1 MASLP
6 GGTVTFLFTDIEGST
21 RLLGHLGDARGS
33 AIAVQHRQLLRAR
46 IAAGQG
52 LEYQNQ
58 GDGFL
63 IVFESARA
71 ALLTAIDIQRAIA
84 AHPWPPDVQLRVRM
98 GLHTAEVVVA
108 GNEYYGLGIHKA
120 ARICAAGWGEQI
132 LVSETAVSVLEN
144 NLPDGVTLRD
154 LGAYQLK
161 DLERPERLFQVLH
174 ADLREH
180 FPRPR
185 TLDSLP
191 NNLPRQLTSF
201 IGREREMAEVKRL
214 LLSSDRRLLT
224 LIGSGGCGKTRLAT
238 QVAAEVADA
247 FEDGAW
253 LVELAPLSEPS
264 LIAEAVA
271 DALNVH
277 EQYGRPIRATL
288 LAELQSRELLLVM
301 DNCEHLVADCARLV
315 EDLLRH
321 CARLKIIATSREPL
335 GIGGEQLW
343 RVPSLSLPEV
353 DHAPLETVRATEA
366 AHLFVDRALAA
377 NPTFH
382 LTEWNAPTVARIC
395 RRLDG
400 IPLAIELAAARV
412 KALSAEQIA
421 ARLDNR
427 FRLLTGGGR
436 TALARQQ
443 TLQALMDWS
452 YDLLEPPERTLLG
465 RLSVFAGGL
474 TLEAVEAVCA
484 GEGVDGTDLLDLVTS
499 LVNKSL
505 VMAAINEGA
514 TAEARY
520 WLLETV
526 RQYGADKLRGQGS
539 EVIWHDRHRDHFL
552 ALAERAEPELHGPD
566 QAAWLARLE
575 TELDNLRAAMEWCKR
590 SAHTQGW
597 LRFAGALWWFW
608 DMRGSL
614 HEGREWL
621 EGALAADDSGTPAR
635 AKALYGAAAL
645 AWHQG
650 NLERAVVLA
659 NEAVALCRALGDQ
672 HGIAYA
678 LGILGLVPLL
688 QGEYERA
695 AQIFEE
701 SLTIWRDKGQPW
713 EQAAVLTLLGQ
724 TAYSQADFRRAV
736 ALCEEALTLA
746 RRAGDRWGIAWAL
759 THLANAVTGL
769 GQEGR
774 AAELI
779 EESIELSRAMKN
791 RPLLAWS
798 LHTLSR
804 IVMKQADLERAK
816 TLLRE
821 SLTLRWEQG
830 ETWGIAECLEG
841 FAYLAV
847 AEHDHRRGVCLFGTA
862 AGLRQ
867 AIGFPLAI
875 ADRRMWEGTLIA
887 CRQAIGDDA
896 HAAAWADGQR
906 MTLNEVVSVALE
918 RQIQRTIL

>member
-21 RLLGHLGDARGS
+21 RLLGHLGNVRGS
-33 AIAVQHRQLLRAR
+33 DVARQHKQLLRR
-46 IAAGQG
+46 SIAAGG
-52 LEYQNQ
+52 GIEYQDQ

-71 ALLTAIDIQRAIA
+71 ALVTAIDIQRAIA
-84 AHPWPPDVQLRVRM
+84 AYPWPSDAQVRVRM
-98 GLHTAEVVVA
+98 GLHTAEVILA
-108 GNEYYGLGIHKA
+108 GGEYYGLGIHKA

-132 LVSETAVSVLEN
+132 LVSETSAAVLEN
-144 NLPDGVTLRD
+144 NLPPGVTLLD

-174 ADLREH
+174 PDVRSR

-191 NNLPRQLTSF
+191 NNLPRHLTSF
-201 IGREREMAEVKRL
+201 VGREREMTEVKRL
-214 LLSSDRRLLT
+214 ILSPDRRLLT

-238 QVAAEVADA
+238 RVAADVADA
-247 FEDGAW
+247 FEDGVW
-253 LVELAPLSEPS
+253 LVELAPLSDPA
-264 LIAEAVA
+264 LVAETVA
-271 DALNVH
+271 GALHIH

-288 LAELQSRELLLVM
+288 LAELHSRELLLVM
-301 DNCEHLVADCARLV
+301 DNCEHLVTECAALI
-315 EDLLRH
+315 DALLRH
-321 CARLKIIATSREPL
+321 CPRLKVIATSREPL
-335 GIGGEQLW
+335 GIGGEQIW
-343 RVPSLSLPEV
+343 RVPSLSLPQD
-353 DHAPLETVRATEA
+353 DHAPLEAVRATEA
-366 AHLFVDRALAA
+366 AHLFLDRALAV
-377 NPTFH
+377 NPSFR
-382 LTEWNAPTVARIC
+382 LTGQNASTVARIC

-412 KALSAEQIA
+412 RALSAEQIA
-421 ARLDNR
+421 ARLDDR
-427 FRLLTGGGR
+427 FHLLTGGGR
-436 TALARQQ
+436 TALPRQQ

-452 YDLLEPPERTLLG
+452 YDLLEPAERTLLG

-484 GEGVDGTDLLDLVTS
+484 GDGVEKADLLDLLTS

-505 VMAAINEGA
+505 VMAAISEGA
-514 TAEARY
+514 SAEARY

-526 RQYGADKLRGQGS
+526 RQYGAEKLRGQGS
-539 EVIWHDRHRDHFL
+539 ETTWHDRHRDYFL
-552 ALAERAEPELHGPD
+552 ALAERAEPELHGAD

-575 TELDNLRAAMEWCKR
+575 IELDNLRAAMDWCRKSR
-590 SAHTQGW
+590 HTQAW

-621 EGALAADDSGTPAR
+621 ETALTADDAGTAAR

-659 NEAVALCRALGDQ
+659 NEAVALCRALGDR

-701 SLTIWRDKGQPW
+701 SLAIWREQGQPW

-724 TAYSQADFRRAV
+724 AAYSRADFQKAV
-736 ALCEEALTLA
+736 ALCEEALALS

-769 GQEGR
+769 GQEAR
-774 AAELI
+774 AAALI
-779 EESIELSRAMKN
+779 EESIELSRLMKN

-804 IVMKQADLERAK
+804 IVTGQGDPERAK

-830 ETWGIAECLEG
+830 ETWGVAECLEG
-841 FAYLAV
+841 FANISLAARDHDRAARLFAAA
-847 AEHDHRRGVCLFGTA
+847 AEVRR
-862 AGLRQ
+862 
-867 AIGFPLAI
+867 AIGFPLPT
-875 ADRRMWEGTLIA
+875 ADREAWERALLA
-887 CRQAIGDDA
+887 CRQALGDQA
-896 HAAAWADGQR
+896 YAAAWADAQR
-906 MTLNEVVSVALE
+906 MTVDEVVALALE
-918 RQIQRTIL
+918 HPLQRAT

>member
-33 AIAVQHRQLLRAR
+33 NIAVQHRQLLRAC
-46 IAAGQG
+46 IAAGGG
-52 LEYQNQ
+52 LEYQDQ

-84 AHPWPPDVQLRVRM
+84 AHPWPPDVQVRVRM

-108 GNEYYGLGIHKA
+108 GGEYYGLGIHKA

-132 LVSETAVSVLEN
+132 LVSETAMSVLEN
-144 NLPDGVTLRD
+144 NLPVGVTLRD

-161 DLERPERLFQVLH
+161 DLERRERLFQVVH
-174 ADLREH
+174 ADLRQQ

-271 DALNVH
+271 GALNVH

-288 LAELQSRELLLVM
+288 MAELRSRELLLVM
-301 DNCEHLVADCARLV
+301 DNCEHLVASCARLV
-315 EDLLRH
+315 EDLLH
-321 CARLKIIATSREPL
+321 ASGRLKIIATSREPL

-343 RVPSLSLPEV
+343 RVPSLSLPDV
-353 DHAPLETVRATEA
+353 DHAPIEIVRATEA
-366 AHLFVDRALAA
+366 AHLFVDRALAV
-377 NPTFH
+377 NPAFH
-382 LTEWNAPTVARIC
+382 LTEQNAPTVARIC

-412 KALSAEQIA
+412 KVLSAEQIA
-421 ARLDNR
+421 ARLDDR

-452 YDLLEPPERTLLG
+452 YDLLEPPDRTLLG
-465 RLSVFAGGL
+465 RLSVFAGGF

-484 GEGVDGTDLLDLVTS
+484 GEGVDETDLLDLVTS

-505 VMAAINEGA
+505 VMAAISEGA

-526 RQYGADKLRGQGS
+526 RQYGADKLRGEGS
-539 EVIWHDRHRDHFL
+539 AVVWHDRHRDYFL
-552 ALAERAEPELHGPD
+552 TLAERAEPELHGPE
-566 QAAWLARLE
+566 QAAWLAGLE
-575 TELDNLRAAMEWCKR
+575 TELDNLRAAMDWCKK
-590 SAHTQGW
+590 SGHTQAW
-597 LRFAGALWWFW
+597 QRFAGALWWFW

-614 HEGREWL
+614 QEGREWL
-621 EGALAADDSGTPAR
+621 EGALAADDGGTIAR
-635 AKALYGAAAL
+635 AKALDGAAAL

-672 HGIAYA
+672 HGIAYS

-701 SLTIWRDKGQPW
+701 SLAIWRDQGQPW
-713 EQAAVLTLLGQ
+713 EQAVMLTLLGQ

-736 ALCEEALTLA
+736 ALCEEALALS
-746 RRAGDRWGIAWAL
+746 RRAGDRWGVAWAL

-769 GQEGR
+769 GQEVR

-779 EESIELSRAMKN
+779 QESIELSRAMKN

-804 IVMKQADLERAK
+804 ILIGQADLERAK
-816 TLLRE
+816 VLLLE

-830 ETWGIAECLEG
+830 ETWGVAECLEG

-847 AEHDHRRGVCLFGTA
+847 AVHDHGRGVRLFGAA

-867 AIGFPLAI
+867 TIGFPLPA
-875 ADRRMWEGTLIA
+875 ADRRSWESALIT
-887 CRQAIGDDA
+887 CRQVIGDSA

-906 MTLNEVVSVALE
+906 MTLDEVVAFALE
-918 RQIQRTIL
+918 RQLQHII